1 MCYMRRVYTELHV
14 RHRDE
19 CVLLYDRYNNFDGC
33 TATKGEYVC
42 LVKYRQTL
50 KTRDMCLKLS
60 DDFEIRQA

>member
-1 MCYMRRVYTELHV
+1 M